1 MCWARYSKGCAS
13 FTRSLVT
20 LVDAVMT
27 VAFFLWR
34 DVDSSL
40 SNAGFILVPRSDSV
54 VFIYVIV
61 LRTDVEY

>member
-27 VAFFLWR
+27 VACTT
-34 DVDSSL
+34 DDAPKYCEVSL
-40 SNAGFILVPRSDSV
+40 GKEACMI
-54 VFIYVIV
+54 
-61 LRTDVEY
+61 